1 MAKNSERYRTTADI
15 VIPAGT
21 ILMSPPVASTRWGR
35 DWEAVVGHGRDHCST
50 WSIDIEQGLEAG
62 VIEKA

>member
-1 MAKNSERYRTTADI
+1 MAHKDDTYRTTVDI

-21 ILMSPPVASTRWGR
+21 VLLPPPVASTRWR
-35 DWEAVVGHGRDHCST
+35 KDYEAVVGHGADHCSH

-62 VIEKA
+62 VVEKS

>member
-1 MAKNSERYRTTADI
+1 MGRKHVEYRTTADI

-21 ILMSPPVASTRWGR
+21 ILMAPPVASTRWR
-35 DWEAVVGHGRDHCST
+35 KDWEAVVGHGPDHCSH

-62 VIEKA
+62 VIEKV